1 VRVGIGLP
9 NAIPGTDGA
18 LLVEWARRA
27 EEGPFTS
34 LGVLDRIPYGSAD
47 PFVSLAAAA
56 ATTRRIG
63 LVTMVAI
70 GPLRS
75 TVLLAKRAA
84 SVHALSDGRLM
95 LGLAIGARTDD
106 YLAAGVDPAGR
117 GGRLT
122 TQLIELREV
131 WERGDATPAQ
141 DPPPPL
147 LVGGLSGEA
156 FGRMS
161 RYADGYVH
169 GGGPARA
176 FASAA
181 ARAWTAW
188 RDAERPGRPRLFGQ
202 GYFALGGDEA
212 TDAGA
217 RYLLDYYA
225 FTGPFAERIAAAN
238 LTSAQAVI
246 DLVRGYDEAGCDELV
261 LLPTVADPGQVERL
275 AEVLG

>member
-84 SVHALSDGRLM
+84 SVHALSDGRRSALEPTTTWRR
-95 LGLAIGARTDD
+95 GSIP
-106 YLAAGVDPAGR
+106 PAG
-117 GGRLT
+117 
-122 TQLIELREV
+122 
-131 WERGDATPAQ
+131 
-141 DPPPPL
+141 
-147 LVGGLSGEA
+147 
-156 FGRMS
+156 
-161 RYADGYVH
+161 
-169 GGGPARA
+169 
-176 FASAA
+176 AA
-181 ARAWTAW
+181 VS
-188 RDAERPGRPRLFGQ
+188 PH
-202 GYFALGGDEA
+202 
-212 TDAGA
+212 
-217 RYLLDYYA
+217 
-225 FTGPFAERIAAAN
+225 
-238 LTSAQAVI
+238 S
-246 DLVRGYDEAGCDELV
+246 
-261 LLPTVADPGQVERL
+261 
-275 AEVLG
+275 